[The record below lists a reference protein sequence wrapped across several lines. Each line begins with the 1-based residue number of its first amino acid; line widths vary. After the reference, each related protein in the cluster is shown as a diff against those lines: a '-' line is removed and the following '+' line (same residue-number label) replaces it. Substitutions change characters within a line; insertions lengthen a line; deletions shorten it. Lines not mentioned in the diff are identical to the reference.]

1 MATVKDTMDKAARR
15 CSVTPPSSWITA
27 TDKTSVELKDLLA
40 EVVEE
45 VLDRLDLPDPITKD
59 TTITY
64 TGTEPHDLPS
74 DFLRLTRDPL
84 AIYETTTTRRRGI
97 PIMTNGMWSH
107 LEQLGSAGGD
117 RYYRLSGDDAAGFA
131 IEFYRPLASGDSV
144 TVSYVSQNWLTSSGT
159 AGTTWAAAEDTLLL
173 PAELVRLGVVWRFKQ
188 RKGLPYSDIMAE
200 YEARI
205 SRRINDGRGIRSVN
219 MGGGEGRAPWDIPV
233 PDSIPS
239 S

>member
-1 MATVKDTMDKAARR
+1 MATVKEVMDVAARR
-15 CSVTPPSSWITA
+15 CSVSPPSSWITA
-27 TDKTSVELKDLLA
+27 TDKTSLELKDLLA

-59 TTITY
+59 TVITY
-64 TGTEPHDLPS
+64 TGSEPIDLPS

-97 PIMTNGMWSH
+97 PVMTNGMWTH
-107 LEQLGSAGGD
+107 LEELGSAGGD
-117 RYYRLSGDDAAGFA
+117 RYYRLSGDDADGFA
-131 IEFYRPLASGDSV
+131 IEFYRPLSDGDSV
-144 TVSYVSQNWLTSSGT
+144 TVSYVSENWLKTSGT
-159 AGTTWAAAEDTLLL
+159 AGATWTAAEDTLLL
-173 PAELVRLGVVWRFKQ
+173 PADIVRLGVVWRFKQ
-188 RKGLPYSDIMAE
+188 RKGLPFSDIMAE

-219 MGGGEGRAPWDIPV
+219 MGGGEMRAPWDVPV
-233 PDSIPS
+233 PDYIPS